1 MDTAVGLLAAVTS
14 NNIVWSF
21 WYVSE
26 VINILPRFTC
36 SRRPQQWIAATDR
49 LGPICCSHS
58 TASSWASQRKSGTDD
73 PQHNSNL
80 ILPGPSPGFSSS
92 APPMGGQKTN
102 GGAKNQKGGG
112 TFFKYCIGCMQ
123 QPGGQTWNGG
133 STDFKWGAGHHCP
146 PRWRWPWI
154 LPIWLGS
161 LFYSW

>member
-80 ILPGPSPGFSSS
+80 ILPGPSPGFSSRGAKKQMEGPKTRRGGAHFLNTVLDVCS
-92 APPMGGQKTN
+92 NQEAKREMGGAQISNGGPGTTAPPVGDD
-102 GGAKNQKGGG
+102 
-112 TFFKYCIGCMQ
+112 
-123 QPGGQTWNGG
+123 PGYYPF
-133 STDFKWGAGHHCP
+133 D
-146 PRWRWPWI
+146 
-154 LPIWLGS
+154 
-161 LFYSW
+161 